1 MEILQGILQMVIA
14 FAGVAIHGFDGRPRH
29 PVRRHAARVIAF
41 AGVAV
46 FAGWLRGMPVWPQV
60 LPAWVTGIAVA
71 VWGLCACLFLM
82 IEHEAETGSGWVALA
97 AGWLCIPLLILAG
110 MLP

>member
-1 MEILQGILQMVIA
+1 MEILQGIPQMVIA

-46 FAGWLRGMPVWPQV
+46 FAGWLRGMPVWPQA
-60 LPAWVTGIAVA
+60 LPGNCGGGLGAVR
-71 VWGLCACLFLM
+71 
-82 IEHEAETGSGWVALA
+82 
-97 AGWLCIPLLILAG
+97 
-110 MLP
+110 LPCSDD